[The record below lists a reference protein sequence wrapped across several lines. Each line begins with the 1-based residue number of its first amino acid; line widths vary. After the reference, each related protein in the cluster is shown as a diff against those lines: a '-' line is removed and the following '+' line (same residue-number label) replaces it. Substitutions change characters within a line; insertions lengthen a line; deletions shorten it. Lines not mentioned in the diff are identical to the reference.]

1 MRHVSEVNNI
11 VEGKPSQRP
20 GKERARMPSLE
31 TEEQHFMTLLSD
43 SVGEKQRRSSSTG
56 RSDSLESLVEV
67 QGESSRRG
75 RGHRQNHKFSV
86 DFESSSDSKS
96 TKVSY
101 HRFRSTL

>member
-1 MRHVSEVNNI
+1 MCHVSEVNNI

-20 GKERARMPSLE
+20 GKERARTPLSE
-31 TEEQHFMTLLSD
+31 TEEQHFTTLLSD
-43 SVGEKQRRSSSTG
+43 CVGEKQRRSSSNG
-56 RSDSLESLVEV
+56 RSDSSDSLVEV

-75 RGHRQNHKFSV
+75 RGHWQNHKFNV
-86 DFESSSDSKS
+86 DSEGSSNSKS